1 VAGEPLLEGS
11 RHPAGGDAT
20 AGEPVS
26 KPLVSAVREH
36 PTPSAVESQGH
47 VVPAPTE
54 LQLCLPIT
62 VVLVGDAAGAAQMLK
77 QQRYRRPACHA
88 RAEQLDINL
97 QTRVHHPPRPKHQL
111 PTRCRPQR
119 QRPVRPH
126 AAADA
131 LALEHMDLAEK
142 IAGNFAR
149 RTVHPKE
156 DLLQL
161 AMIGLI
167 KAARRYDPSRGP
179 FRPYGRTYANG
190 EITHFLRDNG
200 FLLKVPPTWRELH
213 ARGQRLLTSGVGV
226 SEMLV
231 RLGISREQ
239 WIQIVDACLVRVVA
253 FAVE

>member
-1 VAGEPLLEGS
+1 
-11 RHPAGGDAT
+11 
-20 AGEPVS
+20 VS
-26 KPLVSAVREH
+26 VPIVSAVRELQTRSPRTSPRSAG
-36 PTPSAVESQGH
+36 PTP
-47 VVPAPTE
+47 VVV
-54 LQLCLPIT
+54 QLSLPLT
-62 VVLVGDAAGAAQMLK
+62 VVLVGDAAGAERMLR
-77 QQRYRRPACHA
+77 QRRYRRPACHA
-88 RAEQLDINL
+88 RAQQLEINL
-97 QTRVHHPPRPKHQL
+97 QAPVRHHPRAQGQRP
-111 PTRCRPQR
+111 PRCRPR
-119 QRPVRPH
+119 RERPVRPH

-200 FLLKVPPTWRELH
+200 FLLKVPPTWREIH

-226 SEMLV
+226 EEMLE
-231 RLGISREQ
+231 RIGMNRAQ
-239 WIQIVDACLVRVVA
+239 WIQIVDACSVRVVA
-253 FAVE
+253 FPVE

>member
-1 VAGEPLLEGS
+1 MRGI
-11 RHPAGGDAT
+11 
-20 AGEPVS
+20 VS
-26 KPLVSAVREH
+26 EPLVSAVRECS
-36 PTPSAVESQGH
+36 TPSVMESSRPAVL
-47 VVPAPTE
+47 APV
-54 LQLCLPIT
+54 LVQLCLPIT

-88 RAEQLDINL
+88 RIEQLVINF
-97 QTRVHHPPRPKHQL
+97 QAQVHHPPRPKCQQ
-111 PTRCRPQR
+111 PRRSRPQR

-213 ARGQRLLTSGVGV
+213 ARGQRLLASGVGV
-226 SEMLV
+226 GEMLV

-239 WIQIVDACLVRVVA
+239 WIQIVDACSVRVVA
-253 FAVE
+253 FPVE

>member
-1 VAGEPLLEGS
+1 MTAAVLEAPDLSPPKTLAAVDGQ
-11 RHPAGGDAT
+11 
-20 AGEPVS
+20 
-26 KPLVSAVREH
+26 SAV
-36 PTPSAVESQGH
+36 
-47 VVPAPTE
+47 
-54 LQLCLPIT
+54 LQLSLPIT
-62 VVLVGDAAGAAQMLK
+62 VVLVGTHAGVVRMLR
-77 QQRYRRPACHA
+77 QRRYRRPACCA
-88 RAEQLDINL
+88 RAGQLEISWAEPA
-97 QTRVHHPPRPKHQL
+97 RHPPRPVARQAPH
-111 PTRCRPQR
+111 CRPRR

-126 AAADA
+126 ATADA

-226 SEMLV
+226 EEMLE
-231 RLGISREQ
+231 RIGMSRAQ
-239 WIQIVDACLVRVVA
+239 WIQIVDACSVRVVA
-253 FAVE
+253 LTRE

>member
-1 VAGEPLLEGS
+1 MSES
-11 RHPAGGDAT
+11 I
-20 AGEPVS
+20 
-26 KPLVSAVREH
+26 VSAVREH
-36 PTPSAVESQGH
+36 PAPSVCESPSAEALAP
-47 VVPAPTE
+47 VV
-54 LQLCLPIT
+54 LQLVLPLT
-62 VVLVGDAAGAAQMLK
+62 VVLVGDAAGAERMLR
-77 QQRYRRPACHA
+77 QRRYRRPACHA
-88 RAEQLDINL
+88 RAEQLLINL
-97 QTRVHHPPRPKHQL
+97 HAPVRHLPRAPGQR
-111 PTRCRPQR
+111 PTRCRPR
-119 QRPVRPH
+119 RERPVQPH

-200 FLLKVPPTWRELH
+200 FLLKVPPTWREIH
-213 ARGQRLLTSGVGV
+213 TRGQRLLTSGVGV
-226 SEMLV
+226 GEMLE
-231 RLGISREQ
+231 RIAISRKQ
-239 WIQIVDACLVRVVA
+239 WIQIVDACSVRVVA
-253 FAVE
+253 FPVE

>member
-1 VAGEPLLEGS
+1 MQ
-11 RHPAGGDAT
+11 
-20 AGEPVS
+20 
-26 KPLVSAVREH
+26 LV
-36 PTPSAVESQGH
+36 
-47 VVPAPTE
+47 
-54 LQLCLPIT
+54 LPIT
-62 VVLVGDAAGAAQMLK
+62 VVLVGDAAGAERMLR
-77 QQRYRRPACHA
+77 QRRYRRPACHA
-88 RAEQLDINL
+88 RAQQLEINL
-97 QTRVHHPPRPKHQL
+97 HAPVRHPPRY
-111 PTRCRPQR
+111 QR
-119 QRPVRPH
+119 QRPTRFRPRRQRPVHPH

-167 KAARRYDPSRGP
+167 KAARRYDQSRGP

-213 ARGQRLLTSGVGV
+213 ARGQRLLTSGVAV
-226 SEMLV
+226 DVMLK
-231 RLGISREQ
+231 RIGISREH
-239 WIQIVDACLVRVVA
+239 WIQIVDACSVRVVA
-253 FAVE
+253 LPVD

>member
-1 VAGEPLLEGS
+1 MKSS
-11 RHPAGGDAT
+11 RPAVLTSA
-20 AGEPVS
+20 AVQ
-26 KPLVSAVREH
+26 LV
-36 PTPSAVESQGH
+36 
-47 VVPAPTE
+47 
-54 LQLCLPIT
+54 LPIT

-77 QQRYRRPACHA
+77 QRRYRRPACHA
-88 RAEQLDINL
+88 RAEQLEINL
-97 QTRVHHPPRPKHQL
+97 QVPVHHPPSPKHQR

-167 KAARRYDPSRGP
+167 KASRRYDPSRGP

-213 ARGQRLLTSGVGV
+213 ARGKRLLTSGVGV
-226 SEMLV
+226 VEMLE

-239 WIQIVDACLVRVVA
+239 WIQIIDACSVRVVA
-253 FAVE
+253 FPVE

>member
-1 VAGEPLLEGS
+1 M
-11 RHPAGGDAT
+11 
-20 AGEPVS
+20 
-26 KPLVSAVREH
+26 VSAVREC
-36 PTPSAVESQGH
+36 PSPSPLANSGPAEPAAV
-47 VVPAPTE
+47 VV
-54 LQLCLPIT
+54 QLVLPLT

-77 QQRYRRPACHA
+77 QPRYRRPACHA
-88 RAEQLDINL
+88 RAEQLEINL
-97 QTRVHHPPRPKHQL
+97 LAPARHHPRAQGHESV
-111 PTRCRPQR
+111 RCRPRR

-149 RTVHPKE
+149 RTIHPKE

-200 FLLKVPPTWRELH
+200 FLLKVPPTWREIH
-213 ARGQRLLTSGVGV
+213 ARGQRLLTSGIGV
-226 SEMLV
+226 EEMLE
-231 RLGISREQ
+231 RIRISRAQ
-239 WIQIVDACLVRVVA
+239 WIQIVDACSVRVVA
-253 FAVE
+253 FPID

>member
-1 VAGEPLLEGS
+1 V
-11 RHPAGGDAT
+11 
-20 AGEPVS
+20 VQ
-26 KPLVSAVREH
+26 LV
-36 PTPSAVESQGH
+36 
-47 VVPAPTE
+47 
-54 LQLCLPIT
+54 LPIT
-62 VVLVGDAAGAAQMLK
+62 VVLVGDAPGVERMLR

-88 RAEQLDINL
+88 RAQQLEINL
-97 QTRVHHPPRPKHQL
+97 QAPARHPPRYQGQ
-111 PTRCRPQR
+111 RPPRFRPRR
-119 QRPVRPH
+119 QRPVHPH
-126 AAADA
+126 AATDA

-200 FLLKVPPTWRELH
+200 FLLKVPPTWRENH

-226 SEMLV
+226 EEMLE
-231 RLGISREQ
+231 RIGISREQ
-239 WIQIVDACLVRVVA
+239 WIRITDACSVRVVA
-253 FAVE
+253 FSVD

>member
-1 VAGEPLLEGS
+1 M
-11 RHPAGGDAT
+11 
-20 AGEPVS
+20 
-26 KPLVSAVREH
+26 VSAVRECST
-36 PTPSAVESQGH
+36 PTLGKSAEAAVLAP
-47 VVPAPTE
+47 VVV
-54 LQLCLPIT
+54 QLVLPIT
-62 VVLVGDAAGAAQMLK
+62 VVLVGDAAGAERMLR
-77 QQRYRRPACHA
+77 QRRYRRPACHA
-88 RAEQLDINL
+88 RAEQLEINL
-97 QTRVHHPPRPKHQL
+97 QAPVHHPPRPKCQ
-111 PTRCRPQR
+111 PPICCRPRR
-119 QRPVRPH
+119 QRPVRLH

-226 SEMLV
+226 AEMLE

-239 WIQIVDACLVRVVA
+239 WIQIVDACSVRVVA
-253 FAVE
+253 FPVD

>member
-1 VAGEPLLEGS
+1 MGPLL
-11 RHPAGGDAT
+11 
-20 AGEPVS
+20 
-26 KPLVSAVREH
+26 SAVREGS
-36 PTPSAVESQGH
+36 TPSLAESPRPAVLT
-47 VVPAPTE
+47 PAAV
-54 LQLCLPIT
+54 QLVLPIT
-62 VVLVGDAAGAAQMLK
+62 VVLVGDAVSAARMLK

-88 RAEQLDINL
+88 RAEQLEINL
-97 QTRVHHPPRPKHQL
+97 QAPAHHPPRPQGKQ
-111 PTRCRPQR
+111 TVRCRPQR

-126 AAADA
+126 AAANA
-131 LALEHMDLAEK
+131 LALENMDLAEK

-226 SEMLV
+226 GEMLE
-231 RLGISREQ
+231 RLGVSREH
-239 WIQIVDACLVRVVA
+239 WIQIVDACSVRVVA
-253 FAVE
+253 FPVD

>member
-1 VAGEPLLEGS
+1 M
-11 RHPAGGDAT
+11 
-20 AGEPVS
+20 VS
-26 KPLVSAVREH
+26 TVREH
-36 PTPSAVESQGH
+36 PRPSLVASPGAALLAP
-47 VVPAPTE
+47 VVV
-54 LQLCLPIT
+54 QLVLPIS
-62 VVLVGDAAGAAQMLK
+62 VVLVGDAAGAAQMLR
-77 QQRYRRPACHA
+77 QRRYRRPACHA
-88 RAEQLDINL
+88 RAEQLEINL
-97 QTRVHHPPRPKHQL
+97 HAPIRHHPRPQVQRPL
-111 PTRCRPQR
+111 RCRPR
-119 QRPVRPH
+119 RERPVRPH

-131 LALEHMDLAEK
+131 LALDHMDLAEK

-200 FLLKVPPTWRELH
+200 FLLKVPPTWREIH

-226 SEMLV
+226 GEMLE
-231 RLGISREQ
+231 RIGISRAQ
-239 WIQIVDACLVRVVA
+239 WIQVVDACSVRVVA
-253 FAVE
+253 FPLE

>member
-1 VAGEPLLEGS
+1 M
-11 RHPAGGDAT
+11 
-20 AGEPVS
+20 
-26 KPLVSAVREH
+26 SAVREY
-36 PTPSAVESQGH
+36 PTPSAEESPL
-47 VVPAPTE
+47 PAVLTPAAV
-54 LQLCLPIT
+54 QLLLPIT

-77 QQRYRRPACHA
+77 QRRYRRPACHV
-88 RAEQLDINL
+88 RAEQLEINL
-97 QTRVHHPPRPKHQL
+97 QTPAHHPHRAQGKQPVRCKPR
-111 PTRCRPQR
+111 R

-149 RTVHPKE
+149 RTVHQKE

-213 ARGQRLLTSGVGV
+213 ARGQRLLTSGVCV
-226 SEMLV
+226 DEMLV

-239 WIQIVDACLVRVVA
+239 WIQIVDACSVRVVA
-253 FAVE
+253 FSVD

>member
-1 VAGEPLLEGS
+1 MTVAVLNASEQPPPQAL
-11 RHPAGGDAT
+11 A
-20 AGEPVS
+20 PVDRQ
-26 KPLVSAVREH
+26 PIAV
-36 PTPSAVESQGH
+36 
-47 VVPAPTE
+47 
-54 LQLCLPIT
+54 QLSLPIT
-62 VVLVGDAAGAAQMLK
+62 VVLVGTAAGAVRMLHK
-77 QQRYRRPACHA
+77 HRYRRPACCA
-88 RAEQLDINL
+88 RAGQLEINWA
-97 QTRVHHPPRPKHQL
+97 QPARHPPRVKARQVS
-111 PTRCRPQR
+111 RCRPRR
-119 QRPVRPH
+119 QRPVRPY

-226 SEMLV
+226 AMMLE
-231 RLGISREQ
+231 RLEISREQ
-239 WIQIVDACLVRVVA
+239 WIQIADACSVRVVA
-253 FAVE
+253 FPVD

>member
-1 VAGEPLLEGS
+1 MSE
-11 RHPAGGDAT
+11 
-20 AGEPVS
+20 
-26 KPLVSAVREH
+26 PLVSAVRECS
-36 PTPSAVESQGH
+36 TPSVMESPLP
-47 VVPAPTE
+47 VVLTPAAG
-54 LQLCLPIT
+54 QLLLPIT

-77 QQRYRRPACHA
+77 QRRYRQPMCHA
-88 RAEQLDINL
+88 RAEQLEINL
-97 QTRVHHPPRPKHQL
+97 QAQVHHPRRAQGQQPM
-111 PTRCRPQR
+111 RCRPRR

-126 AAADA
+126 AAADS
-131 LALEHMDLAEK
+131 LALEHKDLAEK

-179 FRPYGRTYANG
+179 FRAYGRTYANG

-226 SEMLV
+226 GEMMERV
-231 RLGISREQ
+231 GVSREQ
-239 WIQIVDACLVRVVA
+239 WILIVDACSVRVVA
-253 FAVE
+253 FPVE

>member
-1 VAGEPLLEGS
+1 M
-11 RHPAGGDAT
+11 
-20 AGEPVS
+20 
-26 KPLVSAVREH
+26 VSAVREH
-36 PTPSAVESQGH
+36 PRPSLVASPGAAVLA
-47 VVPAPTE
+47 PAMV
-54 LQLCLPIT
+54 QLVLPIT
-62 VVLVGDAAGAAQMLK
+62 VVLIGDATGAERMLR
-77 QQRYRRPACHA
+77 QRRYCRPACHA
-88 RAEQLDINL
+88 RAEQLEINL
-97 QTRVHHPPRPKHQL
+97 QTPARHPPTAQGQRP
-111 PTRCRPQR
+111 PRCRPRR

-131 LALEHMDLAEK
+131 LALQHRDLAEK

-167 KAARRYDPSRGP
+167 KAARRYDSSRGP

-200 FLLKVPPTWRELH
+200 FLLKVPPTWREIH

-226 SEMLV
+226 GEMLEQIG
-231 RLGISREQ
+231 LSREQ
-239 WIQIVDACLVRVVA
+239 WVQIAEACSVRVVA
-253 FAVE
+253 FPVE

>member
-1 VAGEPLLEGS
+1 M
-11 RHPAGGDAT
+11 
-20 AGEPVS
+20 S
-26 KPLVSAVREH
+26 KLLVSAVRECS
-36 PTPSAVESQGH
+36 TPSEVESQG
-47 VVPAPTE
+47 PIGTAPVE

-62 VVLVGDAAGAAQMLK
+62 VVLLGDAAGAAQMLK
-77 QQRYRRPACHA
+77 QRRYRRPACHA
-88 RAEQLDINL
+88 RAEQLEINL
-97 QTRVHHPPRPKHQL
+97 QTPAHHPPRTQGKQPV
-111 PTRCRPQR
+111 RCRPQR

-167 KAARRYDPSRGP
+167 KAARRYDPSRGS

-226 SEMLV
+226 AEMLE

-239 WIQIVDACLVRVVA
+239 WIQIVDACSARVGA
-253 FAVE
+253 FPVE

>member
-1 VAGEPLLEGS
+1 MAN
-11 RHPAGGDAT
+11 
-20 AGEPVS
+20 
-26 KPLVSAVREH
+26 AVL
-36 PTPSAVESQGH
+36 
-47 VVPAPTE
+47 PAPAQGTSFKPV
-54 LQLCLPIT
+54 QLMLPIT
-62 VVLVGDAAGAAQMLK
+62 VVLVGHSAGAERVLLQR
-77 QQRYRRPACHA
+77 RYRRPACCA
-88 RAEQLDINL
+88 RAKQLLLDL
-97 QTRVHHPPRPKHQL
+97 QPPRHR
-111 PTRCRPQR
+111 PTAQAPERHIPRRPRR

-190 EITHFLRDNG
+190 EITHFLRDSG
-200 FLLKVPPTWRELH
+200 FMLKVPPTWRETYV
-213 ARGQRLLTSGVGV
+213 RGQRMLASGVGMP
-226 SEMLV
+226 EMLES
-231 RLGISREQ
+231 LGIRARH
-239 WIQIVDACLVRVVA
+239 WRQITEACAVRVVA
-253 FAVE
+253 FCVEG

>member
-1 VAGEPLLEGS
+1 MTGVVLEAPEQSPTQGLAPVDGQ
-11 RHPAGGDAT
+11 PA
-20 AGEPVS
+20 V
-26 KPLVSAVREH
+26 
-36 PTPSAVESQGH
+36 
-47 VVPAPTE
+47 
-54 LQLCLPIT
+54 LQLSLPIT
-62 VVLVGDAAGAAQMLK
+62 VVVVGTTAGAARMLR
-77 QQRYRRPACHA
+77 QRRCRRPACCAQAGQLEINWQAAA
-88 RAEQLDINL
+88 R
-97 QTRVHHPPRPKHQL
+97 HPPRAQVRQSPS
-111 PTRCRPQR
+111 CRPRR

-149 RTVHPKE
+149 RTIHPKE

-179 FRPYGRTYANG
+179 FRPYGRSYANG

-213 ARGQRLLTSGVGV
+213 ARGQRLLTSGLGV
-226 SEMLV
+226 TEMLK
-231 RLGISREQ
+231 RLENSLQQ
-239 WIQIVDACLVRVVA
+239 WIQIVDACSVRVVT
-253 FAVE
+253 FPVE

>member
-1 VAGEPLLEGS
+1 M
-11 RHPAGGDAT
+11 
-20 AGEPVS
+20 S
-26 KPLVSAVREH
+26 KPLVSAVREGS
-36 PTPSAVESQGH
+36 TPSLVERPRPAVLT
-47 VVPAPTE
+47 PAAE
-54 LQLCLPIT
+54 QLVLPIT
-62 VVLVGDAAGAAQMLK
+62 VVLVGDAAGVAQMLK
-77 QQRYRRPACHA
+77 QRRYRQPACHA
-88 RAEQLDINL
+88 RAEQLEINL
-97 QTRVHHPPRPKHQL
+97 QAPAHHRPRTQGKQPV
-111 PTRCRPQR
+111 RCRPQR

-149 RTVHPKE
+149 RTVHPKD

-226 SEMLV
+226 GEMLK
-231 RLGISREQ
+231 RLGVSREQ
-239 WIQIVDACLVRVVA
+239 WIQIIDACSVRVVA
-253 FAVE
+253 FPVE

>member
-1 VAGEPLLEGS
+1 MRG
-11 RHPAGGDAT
+11 T
-20 AGEPVS
+20 VS
-26 KPLVSAVREH
+26 EPLVSAVREGS
-36 PTPSAVESQGH
+36 PPSLVESPL
-47 VVPAPTE
+47 PAVLTPAAV
-54 LQLCLPIT
+54 QLVLPIT
-62 VVLVGDAAGAAQMLK
+62 FVLVGDAAGAAQRLK
-77 QQRYRRPACHA
+77 QRRYRRPACHA

-97 QTRVHHPPRPKHQL
+97 QAPVHHPPRPKCQQ
-111 PTRCRPQR
+111 PPSCRPRR

-200 FLLKVPPTWRELH
+200 FLLKVPPTWREIH
-213 ARGQRLLTSGVGV
+213 ARGQRLLTSEVAV
-226 SEMLV
+226 AEMLE
-231 RLGISREQ
+231 RLGISCEQ
-239 WIQIVDACLVRVVA
+239 WIQIVDACSVRVVA

>member
-1 VAGEPLLEGS
+1 M
-11 RHPAGGDAT
+11 
-20 AGEPVS
+20 
-26 KPLVSAVREH
+26 VSAVREH
-36 PTPSAVESQGH
+36 PSPSPLANPWAAE
-47 VVPAPTE
+47 PAAGVM
-54 LQLCLPIT
+54 QLVLPIT
-62 VVLVGDAAGAAQMLK
+62 IVLVGDATGVERMLR
-77 QQRYRRPACHA
+77 QRRYRRPACYAHA
-88 RAEQLDINL
+88 QQLEINL
-97 QTRVHHPPRPKHQL
+97 DAPVHHPPRAQGQRAP
-111 PTRCRPQR
+111 RCRPR
-119 QRPVRPH
+119 RERPVRPH

-200 FLLKVPPTWRELH
+200 FLLKVPPTWREHH

-226 SEMLV
+226 GEMLE
-231 RLGISREQ
+231 RLGISCEQ
-239 WIQIVDACLVRVVA
+239 WIRIVDACSVRVVA
-253 FAVE
+253 FPVD

>member
-1 VAGEPLLEGS
+1 MTGVVLEAPEQSPTQGLAPVDGQ
-11 RHPAGGDAT
+11 PA
-20 AGEPVS
+20 V
-26 KPLVSAVREH
+26 
-36 PTPSAVESQGH
+36 
-47 VVPAPTE
+47 
-54 LQLCLPIT
+54 LQLSLPIT
-62 VVLVGDAAGAAQMLK
+62 VVLVGTTAGAARMLR
-77 QQRYRRPACHA
+77 QRRCRRPACCAQAGQLEINWQAAA
-88 RAEQLDINL
+88 R
-97 QTRVHHPPRPKHQL
+97 HPPRAQVRQSPS
-111 PTRCRPQR
+111 CRPRR

-149 RTVHPKE
+149 RTIHPKE

-179 FRPYGRTYANG
+179 FRPYGRSYANG

-213 ARGQRLLTSGVGV
+213 ARGQRLLTSGLGV
-226 SEMLV
+226 TEVLK
-231 RLGISREQ
+231 RLEISLEQ
-239 WIQIVDACLVRVVA
+239 WIQIVDACSVRVVT
-253 FAVE
+253 FPVV